1 MPRPGS
7 PADPQLM
14 AIRIGIAGIRGR
26 MGSEIAALANND
38 QRMTLIGGLSRQARA
53 TESGPDGVRLFAD
66 VAELLPEIDVL
77 IDFSAPEGTVDH
89 AAACA
94 SAGVP
99 MVCGTTGIDVAQM
112 AALRAAAERVAV
124 FHAANMS
131 PAVNAVLAV
140 LPALV
145 RALRGCDV
153 EIVEAHHR
161 HKADAPSGTALAL
174 ARAVAEARG
183 GHVEG
188 RMRHGR
194 QGASRREADKIGI
207 HAIRAGGNPGEHTVI
222 LASEGEEL
230 RLSHRAFSRASYA
243 EGAMRAARL
252 IVDQPPGWYDPA
264 TLPGFL

>member
-1 MPRPGS
+1 MT
-7 PADPQLM
+7 L
-14 AIRIGIAGIRGR
+14 RIGIAGIRGR
-26 MGSEIAALANND
+26 MGREIAALAANND
-38 QRMTLIGGLSRQARA
+38 QMALIGGLSRRA
-53 TESGPDGVRLFAD
+53 CTTEPGTDGVRLFANAAD
-66 VAELLPEIDVL
+66 LLPEIQVL

-145 RALRGCDV
+145 RALQGYDV
-153 EIVEAHHR
+153 EIVEVHHR

-174 ARAVAEARG
+174 ARVVAEAG
-183 GHVEG
+183 GGEVEG
-188 RMRHGR
+188 RVRYGR
-194 QGASRREADKIGI
+194 EGARRRDADEIGV
-207 HAIRAGGNPGEHTVI
+207 HAIRAGG
-222 LASEGEEL
+222 
-230 RLSHRAFSRASYA
+230 
-243 EGAMRAARL
+243 
-252 IVDQPPGWYDPA
+252 
-264 TLPGFL
+264 